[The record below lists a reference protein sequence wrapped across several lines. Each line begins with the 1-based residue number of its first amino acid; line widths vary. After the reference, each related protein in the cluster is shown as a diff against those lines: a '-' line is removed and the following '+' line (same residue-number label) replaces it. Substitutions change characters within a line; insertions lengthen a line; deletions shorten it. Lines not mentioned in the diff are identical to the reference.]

1 MKDLLYPTA
10 AQLDTFLKTFQL
22 YDFGLS
28 LQKKGFVA
36 PTIFLQKGK
45 LISGWNTYATLQDA
59 FNKIKYLIGDGGAD
73 IKPAGSVSFKKDGT
87 AQTIGINV
95 DFYVSINK
103 DKVVNL
109 GYAAFKTAYEKF
121 SKPIYFICKFY
132 KPDGTGPYFLIFDKR
147 YMAASATTVS
157 SYEKNKVAALDEL
170 HRETALLKAQHN
182 VLASFLNKLAAKQL
196 SPLEQQIFNQGM
208 LRLSAMRSEMSALV
222 ANGTMEVYYSKDG
235 TIGALPVVAL
245 IAWIVV
251 GAGVV
256 GWTVQKIVAD
266 SNKVK
271 RMKISYDHQKW
282 AAEQELIIAEAYKNE
297 KITKEDKDRLTASV
311 KQVSQQAGEN
321 ATTAS
326 QPEKSMFGEIGDIVK
341 WGAIGFGIYAVA
353 NAIGNS
359 KSK

>member
-95 DFYVSINK
+95 DFYVAINK

-147 YMAASATTVS
+147 YMAAAATTVS
-157 SYEKNKVAALDEL
+157 SYEKSKVAALDEL

-235 TIGALPVVAL
+235 TIGALVIPL
-245 IAWIVV
+245 IAWIIV
-251 GAGVV
+251 GAVAA
-256 GWTVQKIVAD
+256 GWTVNKIVTEV
-266 SNKVK
+266 NKTK
-271 RMKISYDHQKW
+271 RLRTSYDQQKW
-282 AAEQELIIAEAYKNE
+282 AAEQELLIAQELK
-297 KITKEDKDRLTASV
+297 KGTITKEDAAILTAGV

-326 QPEKSMFGEIGDIVK
+326 QPDKSMFGEIGDIVK